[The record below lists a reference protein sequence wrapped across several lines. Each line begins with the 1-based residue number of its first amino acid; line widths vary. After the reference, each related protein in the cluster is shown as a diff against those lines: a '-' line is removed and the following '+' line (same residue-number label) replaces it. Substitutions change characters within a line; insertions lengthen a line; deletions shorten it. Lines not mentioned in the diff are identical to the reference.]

1 MPKAHPFRW
10 AACGILIVA
19 LVGCHGATP
28 QEQMQAAQN
37 DLLSDATALQQC
49 EIQNGYASDK
59 CASERT
65 SYDQDLAAFRAK
77 YGR

>member
-10 AACGILIVA
+10 AACGMLIVA
-19 LVGCHGATP
+19 LVGCHSATP

-37 DLLSDATALQQC
+37 NLLSEEMALQRC
-49 EIQNGYASDK
+49 ESQNGYASEQ
-59 CASERT
+59 CASERA
-65 SYDQDLAAFRAK
+65 SYNHDLAAFRAK

>member
-1 MPKAHPFRW
+1 M
-10 AACGILIVA
+10 LIVG
-19 LVGCHGATP
+19 LVGCHSATP

-37 DLLSDATALQQC
+37 DLLSEATALQRC
-49 EIQNGYASDK
+49 ENQSGYGSDK

-65 SYDQDLAAFRAK
+65 SYDRDLAAFRAK